1 MLGTRRGVLCAAA
14 PRWRRVART
23 ASRSTMTHIILLLQ
37 SQVQGRAL
45 VKVKDIGVS
54 TCLHVVSM
62 GWHR

>member
-1 MLGTRRGVLCAAA
+1 MLGISSRVLCPAA

-23 ASRSTMTHIILLLQ
+23 AFRSPMSHIILLLQ

-45 VKVKDIGVS
+45 VKVKDVGVS